1 MRTKN
6 HRSRKHHSRKRKQ
19 HLSRMIRR
27 KSRAYGRRKMFG
39 GAWVKKQDDGIP
51 IDETDAAEI
60 DRIILKYR
68 AGDASVLGNGI
79 EHACR
84 IKYGPEKDPANTVVL
99 ELPSRRVI
107 KFDWTP
113 EPSTHSNILSN
124 IKYVSKTKMQ
134 DLKEILP
141 PSQEPK
147 SNEHGQPVDA
157 NGRSM

>member
-6 HRSRKHHSRKRKQ
+6 YRTRKNHSRKRKQ
-19 HLSRMIRR
+19 HRSRMIRR

-51 IDETDAAEI
+51 IDKTDAAAI
-60 DRIILKYR
+60 DKILLQYG
-68 AGDASVLGNGI
+68 AGDASQYGNGI
-79 EHACR
+79 DHACR
-84 IKYGPEKDPANTVVL
+84 IKSGIDKDPDNTVVL

-113 EPSTHSNILSN
+113 EPSSHSNILSN
-124 IKYVSKTKMQ
+124 IKYISKTKMH

-147 SNEHGQPVDA
+147 SNESGNPVDS
-157 NGRSM
+157 NGRRM

>member
-19 HLSRMIRR
+19 HRSRMIRR

-39 GAWVKKQDDGIP
+39 GAWIKIDGSQVDARDVRRV
-51 IDETDAAEI
+51 DE
-60 DRIILKYR
+60 ILLQYR
-68 AGDASVLGNGI
+68 AGDASQFSIGI
-79 EHACR
+79 EHKCR
-84 IKYGPEKDPANTVVL
+84 EVNDPPNTVVL

-113 EPSTHSNILSN
+113 DPRTHTNILRNVKYIGNQN
-124 IKYVSKTKMQ
+124 IYELV
-134 DLKEILP
+134 EIL

-147 SNEHGQPVDA
+147 SNASGNPVDS
-157 NGRSM
+157 NGRPM